1 MCSWTWPSCPSTP
14 TPITATEPRYT
25 HGRTGRRFAYARTPT
40 AVHIASAQS
49 TSRVAPAT
57 SQPDIV
63 PIGIVMAA
71 SVRVLPRLAAEPGA
85 ERLPPCD
92 RKPGEPLHRNG
103 YASGQDKSD
112 GQGGDHRARHQ
123 RRHQPATRS
132 GEHPAEQGPAAGQE
146 CLPARRGG

>member
-25 HGRTGRRFAYARTPT
+25 HGRTGPRFAYARTPT
-40 AVHIASAQS
+40 AAPIASAQS

-71 SVRVLPRLAAEPGA
+71 SVRVPPRLAAEPGA
-85 ERLPPCD
+85 ERLPPCG
-92 RKPGEPLHRNG
+92 RKPGKSLHRNG
-103 YASGQDKSD
+103 F
-112 GQGGDHRARHQ
+112 HLR
-123 RRHQPATRS
+123 
-132 GEHPAEQGPAAGQE
+132 
-146 CLPARRGG
+146 